1 VGSYHKPQRLPVLPP
16 VRGLGYVTAV
26 PTAGIVIIG
35 DEILSGKFVEENAA
49 FLIGELRA
57 LGVDLRRITVIP
69 DDLEDIAEAVIGA
82 ARRFDYVFTSGGVG
96 PTHDDVTMAAI
107 ARAFG
112 TTVIRHPDLE
122 GRVRA
127 YWKDKLAEANLRL
140 ADVPA
145 GAELV
150 YHGGRSESGPLHD
163 RGKDQI
169 WPVVAYQNV
178 FIMPGVPA
186 LFRRKFI
193 DIRDRFRA
201 MPVVA
206 ARVYVDLDEG
216 ELAPHLDRVVAA
228 HPDVRVGSYPRFSE
242 RDFKVLVTL
251 EGSDPAQVA
260 SAFHALVGSVGD
272 RLVRREDPASV
283 G

>member
-1 VGSYHKPQRLPVLPP
+1 MRYLA
-16 VRGLGYVTAV
+16 AV

-35 DEILSGKFVEENAA
+35 DEILSGKFVEENGA
-49 FLIGELRA
+49 FLISELRA
-57 LGVDLRRITVIP
+57 LGVDLRRLTVIP
-69 DDLEDIAEAVIGA
+69 DELDDIAATVLDC
-82 ARRFDYVFTSGGVG
+82 ARRFDHVFTSGGVG

-107 ARAFG
+107 AKAFG
-112 TTVIRHPDLE
+112 TTVTRHPDLE
-122 GRVRA
+122 ARVRG
-127 YWKDKLAEANLRL
+127 YWKDKLADANLRL

-150 YHGGRSESGPLHD
+150 Y
-163 RGKDQI
+163 GKDQV
-169 WPVVAYQNV
+169 WPVVAYRNV
-178 FIMPGVPA
+178 YIMPGVPT

-201 MPVVA
+201 VPVTA

-216 ELAPHLDRVVAA
+216 ELAPHLDAVVT
-228 HPDVRVGSYPRFSE
+228 HFPTVRVGSYPRFSE

-251 EGSDPAQVA
+251 EGTDAAAVTG
-260 SAFHALVGSVGD
+260 AFDALSRSVGEKV
-272 RLVRREDPASV
+272 VRREEPASV